1 MRFKKGSKVE
11 ILSNTE
17 RLSVEWRCA
26 HIVSGNGHTYNV
38 QYDCSSM
45 PSEAS
50 MERVP
55 RKAIRPCP
63 PLIKGIE
70 SWAANDLVEVYD
82 VGSWKAASVLKVIG
96 GNFYLVR
103 LWVSCKELK
112 VHKVNMRVRQ
122 SWQNGQ
128 WVLKPMGLGNSASGK
143 SSWNLI
149 SNSNKVIP
157 EVQQARKFCLPRLGS
172 SGLEEPHLTFSSTL
186 KRASPYNS
194 SPIEA
199 YPRKERAVM
208 NKGECE
214 RLKAVSTAP
223 FLEKVD
229 AIAYPQNNMGENCMY
244 TSFTNGTN
252 QYYEMGKENPCNVT
266 TLFLERVEEPDY
278 SCNDLSSVGSCSV
291 MSSSTDKFFSD
302 TSAGPCQDEDT
313 LCSDAES
320 LDVGDVDKGC
330 PIFPKE
336 VLAERIHRASV
347 GGFHALLPMAKY
359 DARFASFSLQINW

>member
-208 NKGECE
+208 NKG
-214 RLKAVSTAP
+214 
-223 FLEKVD
+223 
-229 AIAYPQNNMGENCMY
+229 
-244 TSFTNGTN
+244 
-252 QYYEMGKENPCNVT
+252 
-266 TLFLERVEEPDY
+266 
-278 SCNDLSSVGSCSV
+278 
-291 MSSSTDKFFSD
+291 
-302 TSAGPCQDEDT
+302 PCQDEDT